1 MKLLEHVSSLNK
13 WGWKCQEAFCQGC
26 VLQAQTEFMTLLED
40 CHQAGHGQFSTQRFK
55 QNLIHLIPSLLW
67 AVNETNTLCSHDS
80 LWVMLYTQS
89 GDSQRILLS
98 HLGYTPDESWSKNL
112 PRILGSYL
120 VLCLSFFSFFFS
132 FFGCTHSITGVPGP
146 GIKPRPQQW
155 PEPRQWQCWSLHWGT
170 PNFLCLFTRTR

>member
-1 MKLLEHVSSLNK
+1 
-13 WGWKCQEAFCQGC
+13 
-26 VLQAQTEFMTLLED
+26 MTLLED

-67 AVNETNTLCSHDS
+67 AVNETDTLCSHDS

-120 VLCLSFFSFFFS
+120 VLCLSFFSFLFLAAPTALQEFPGQGS
-132 FFGCTHSITGVPGP
+132 SPGHSSDQSHGSDNAGAFTGELLIFCAFLRGRGKRLCVCVCVCTT
-146 GIKPRPQQW
+146 
-155 PEPRQWQCWSLHWGT
+155 
-170 PNFLCLFTRTR
+170 FL